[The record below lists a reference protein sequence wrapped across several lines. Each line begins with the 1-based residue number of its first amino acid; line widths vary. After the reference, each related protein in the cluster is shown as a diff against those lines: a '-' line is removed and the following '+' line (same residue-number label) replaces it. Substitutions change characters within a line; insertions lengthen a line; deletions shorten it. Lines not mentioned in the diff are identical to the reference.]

1 MEKTYSEKYAEQD
14 RICTE
19 NKAIVEFFLR
29 NFREKH
35 PELELGTRFYT
46 DVTVLSGPNAQEG
59 YRYLTEK
66 RPEWYERYKKNDL
79 HVYNIKWAGATFV
92 IERKKIFFDDGK
104 IYFSPLDVPVSA
116 TMICEGQEYAVP
128 VEIASAVMKLYSAQ
142 EYRSAIYGAHQAQL
156 EYILRRADTLRRV
169 NAK

>member
-29 NFREKH
+29 NFREQH

-66 RPEWYERYKKNDL
+66 RPDLYERYKKDDL
-79 HVYNIKWAGATFV
+79 YVYNIKWAGATFV

-104 IYFSPLDVPVSA
+104 CYVNPLDMPVSA
-116 TMICEGQEYAVP
+116 TMICEGREYAVP
-128 VEIASAVMKLYSAQ
+128 VEIASAVVKLYSAQ
-142 EYRSAIYGAHQAQL
+142 EYRGAIYSAHRAQMGSMV
-156 EYILRRADTLRRV
+156 R
-169 NAK
+169 